1 MNKEQKRL
9 LIQLM
14 ILTDKHNL
22 LKDND
27 QNIEDYEKDKKI
39 AFSSLMRFIAEKG
52 KDYKRYE

>member
-1 MNKEQKRL
+1 MNKEQKRM

-27 QNIEDYEKDKKI
+27 QNIKDYEKDKEN
-39 AFSSLMRFIAEKG
+39 AYSLMSFIAEKG
-52 KDYKRYE
+52 KE